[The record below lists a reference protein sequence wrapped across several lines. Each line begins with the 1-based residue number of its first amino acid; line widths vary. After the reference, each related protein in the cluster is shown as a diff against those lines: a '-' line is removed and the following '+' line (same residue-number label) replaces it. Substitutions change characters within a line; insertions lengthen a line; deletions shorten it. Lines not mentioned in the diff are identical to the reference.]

1 MRPITIFGLATVLA
15 ATLIVSSPALAQ
27 GKGKGG
33 GFNKGKGGGQ
43 ELIFGNGSGN
53 GKIGRVTGSDR
64 PGNVSAGSGVD
75 TGGLP
80 PGLAKQ
86 DPLPAGLAKR
96 NALPPGLA
104 KGHATPPGLA
114 KRELLPPGLRR

>member
-27 GKGKGG
+27 DKGR
-33 GFNKGKGGGQ
+33 GFNKGRGGGQ
-43 ELIFGNGSGN
+43 QLIFGNGSGN

-96 NALPPGLA
+96 TALPPGLA

-114 KRELLPPGLRR
+114 KRNQLPPGLQR